1 MPQVRKFLGF
11 SFTNGTNLKR
21 RLAPQTVVR
30 FKAKVREL
38 TRRTRGRSLAQ
49 IVKELSLYLIGWL
62 GYFGFCETPSV
73 LRELEQWTRRRLRAI
88 NTGDAVGPGLQS

>member
-1 MPQVRKFLGF
+1 VRKFLGF

-88 NTGDAVGPGLQS
+88 V

>member
-1 MPQVRKFLGF
+1 MEEANRAAI
-11 SFTNGTNLKR
+11 SYR
-21 RLAPQTVVR
+21 C
-30 FKAKVREL
+30 
-38 TRRTRGRSLAQ
+38 SLAQ

-88 NTGDAVGPGLQS
+88 V